1 MLPLIKGRE
10 EIGRREIVA
19 MRDRRRVMEVGR
31 EKEEVRDRG
40 RGRREC
46 GRRQI
51 DAEMGREGGREE
63 TNRW

>member
-1 MLPLIKGRE
+1 
-10 EIGRREIVA
+10 
-19 MRDRRRVMEVGR
+19 MEVGR